1 MQNKTNPET
10 LIETNKPGF
19 LQEVMENVP
28 RSSTDNVL
36 KSESDVHDVH
46 GKDLSK
52 LYGEEPNHFTD

>member
-1 MQNKTNPET
+1 MQTSKTKPET

-36 KSESDVHDVH
+36 KSESEVY
-46 GKDLSK
+46 GEELSK
-52 LYGEEPNHFTD
+52 LYGEEPNHFSD

>member
-1 MQNKTNPET
+1 MQTKTNPET

-28 RSSTDNVL
+28 RSSEDNVL
-36 KSESDVHDVH
+36 KSESEVY
-46 GKDLSK
+46 GEGLSK

>member
-1 MQNKTNPET
+1 MQTSKTKPET

-36 KSESDVHDVH
+36 KSESEVY
-46 GKDLSK
+46 GEELSK
-52 LYGEEPNHFTD
+52 LYGEEPNLFSD

>member
-1 MQNKTNPET
+1 MQTKTNPET

-19 LQEVMENVP
+19 LQEVMENGP

-36 KSESDVHDVH
+36 KSESEVYD
-46 GKDLSK
+46 GDLSK

>member
-1 MQNKTNPET
+1 MKTSKTTPET

-36 KSESDVHDVH
+36 KSESEVY
-46 GKDLSK
+46 GEDLSK
-52 LYGEEPNHFTD
+52 LYGEEPNLFSD

>member
-1 MQNKTNPET
+1 MQTKTNPET

-19 LQEVMENVP
+19 LQEVIENGP

-36 KSESDVHDVH
+36 KSESEVY
-46 GKDLSK
+46 GENLSK

>member
-1 MQNKTNPET
+1 MQTSKTKLET

-36 KSESDVHDVH
+36 KSESEVY
-46 GKDLSK
+46 GEELSK
-52 LYGEEPNHFTD
+52 LYGEEPNNFSD